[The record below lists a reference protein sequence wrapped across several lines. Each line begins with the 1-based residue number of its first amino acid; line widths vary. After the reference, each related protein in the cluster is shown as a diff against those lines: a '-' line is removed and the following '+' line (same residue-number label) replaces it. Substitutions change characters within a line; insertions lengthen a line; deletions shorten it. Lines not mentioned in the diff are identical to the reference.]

1 MGLSME
7 EVEAT
12 AQEVLGRLRSHQ
24 LFQSSWDTAAFII
37 FLTFIGTVL
46 FLLLVVLAHCCCSCC
61 CSPRPRKVSHTSPEN
76 LVPSGTLFQERPKG
90 VDNLALEP

>member
-1 MGLSME
+1 ME
-7 EVEAT
+7 ELEAT

-46 FLLLVVLAHCCCSCC
+46 FLLLVVLVHCCCSCC
-61 CSPRPRKVSHTSPEN
+61 CSPRPRKE
-76 LVPSGTLFQERPKG
+76 GARKERPKG